1 MTNENNTDQLN
12 LFSDNIVDTTT
23 ESTAEAVPS
32 DTTTVSDSNTETST
46 ENTTVETS
54 NTEATTTEQT
64 TAPVSDTVTE
74 TSDTVTKETEAPKW
88 DGISKE
94 QQDYYK
100 QQNDRIKQFEEK
112 QRQTDVIQQADSYK
126 KQLEEQGY
134 MPEQAQ
140 QIANMQVE
148 QVNRDHEMQKHYNT
162 QLEHMRGKF
171 NAVTHFSKEYGITP
185 EQLMQFEDPKSMEA
199 FAKKEKKIKDL
210 ENELAG
216 YKDKQVPPQSFDN
229 SQAEPSA
236 STSED
241 RLLDLYNQGVR
252 NADTEAAARRA
263 TGL

>member
-1 MTNENNTDQLN
+1 MTNENQIELFPSEGDSTNTVSNEEVVINDKTN
-12 LFSDNIVDTTT
+12 PEITSETPVETTT
-23 ESTAEAVPS
+23 ETQETTNPVLENNTANTTESSVPVAEKSTEKP
-32 DTTTVSDSNTETST
+32 DSNWTGL
-46 ENTTVETS
+46 N
-54 NTEATTTEQT
+54 AEQERQ
-64 TAPVSDTVTE
+64 A
-74 TSDTVTKETEAPKW
+74 KETQERLAYYE
-88 DGISKE
+88 E
-94 QQDYYK
+94 QQRQNAIVTQAEQYK
-100 QQNDRIKQFEEK
+100 QQ
-112 QRQTDVIQQADSYK
+112 
-126 KQLEEQGY
+126 LEDQGY

-140 QIANMQVE
+140 QIADMQV
-148 QVNRDHEMQKHYNT
+148 QQANRDYEMQKTYNN
-162 QLEHMRGKF
+162 QLQHMRGKF
-171 NAVTHFSKEYGITP
+171 AAVSQFAKDYGVAP
-185 EQLMQFEDPKSMEA
+185 DQLMQFEDPKSMEA

>member
-1 MTNENNTDQLN
+1 MVNENNTDQLN
-12 LFSDNIVDTTT
+12 LFSDDIVNTTA
-23 ESTAEAVPS
+23 ESTTEAVPS
-32 DTTTVSDSNTETST
+32 DTTPVSESNTETST
-46 ENTTVETS
+46 ENTTAETS
-54 NTEATTTEQT
+54 STETTTTEE
-64 TAPVSDTVTE
+64 TAVVSDNAQKESSTTE
-74 TSDTVTKETEAPKW
+74 EKTEAPKW

-94 QQDYYK
+94 QENYYK
-100 QQNDRIKQFEEK
+100 QQNERIKEFEEK
-112 QRQTDVIQQADSYK
+112 QRQDDVVRQADTYK

-140 QIANMQVE
+140 QIANMQVQ
-148 QVNRDHEMQKHYNT
+148 QVNREYEVQKHYNT
-162 QLEHMRGKF
+162 QLEHMKGKF
-171 NAVTHFSKEYGITP
+171 NAITHFQKEYGVDP

-236 STSED
+236 TTSED